1 MTNVSFRI
9 SWKISLLFKKMLNHL
24 DFFIFVPLPCCSW
37 ADWCALVRKR
47 QSCRSG
53 TVNILYQRPPPL
65 KFIAQGRDALCWRQP
80 THEIW
85 MLPAYE
91 PHPQSGKV
99 LWFWLPK
106 MALWGQFYGVGG
118 YPLTEKVCSVLV
130 ALLNW
135 SSIWM
140 DQNID
145 EAIKSGH
152 KALLLMY
159 IDHSNLFRNWLLL
172 AFMSLATPA
181 RSWGLLM
188 SSCIWLIRQRCKKAV
203 TKETLS
209 P

>member
-130 ALLNW
+130 ALLIEWIKIFRKQSN
-135 SSIWM
+135 
-140 DQNID
+140 QVTRHCCCID
-145 EAIKSGH
+145 VYWPLKLVSRLVIISFYEFGNPSK
-152 KALLLMY
+152 KLRPLDVQLY
-159 IDHSNLFRNWLLL
+159 LVN
-172 AFMSLATPA
+172 PA
-181 RSWGLLM
+181 
-188 SSCIWLIRQRCKKAV
+188 AV
-203 TKETLS
+203 
-209 P
+209 

>member
-1 MTNVSFRI
+1 MCLGQEEAILPVRDSQHFIPTTTAP
-9 SWKISLLFKKMLNHL
+9 KIYSTRTRCTMLKT
-24 DFFIFVPLPCCSW
+24 
-37 ADWCALVRKR
+37 ADARNMDATGIW
-47 QSCRSG
+47 
-53 TVNILYQRPPPL
+53 TPPPER
-65 KFIAQGRDALCWRQP
+65 KF
-80 THEIW
+80 
-85 MLPAYE
+85 
-91 PHPQSGKV
+91 
-99 LWFWLPK
+99 LWFCLPK